1 VFRTQGVPGPT
12 SKFVAACPCPDGL
25 ARDGTQGEKRG
36 SYYLAPGGVLV
47 VGVTSV
53 RERER
58 VSLFICSS
66 LRATPFPPSRR
77 KGLDLPFIDARK
89 RVQVYNGGCSLCAN
103 VSGREVSEPCVHA
116 NVAVGEVLEPCVCD
130 NVAVG
135 EVPEPCRSTA
145 GGAAGILLTS
155 PCFHRGLRTTVVTD
169 ARGEPSLPV
178 TETSQMGCRSCSL
191 VA

>member
-1 VFRTQGVPGPT
+1 MRAPAQMGWREMEHKGKTRLVLSRT
-12 SKFVAACPCPDGL
+12 
-25 ARDGTQGEKRG
+25 R
-36 SYYLAPGGVLV
+36 GVLV

-53 RERER
+53 REREG
-58 VSLFICSS
+58 VSLFVSS
-66 LRATPFPPSRR
+66 SFPRVTLSQEGPGPLFYRC
-77 KGLDLPFIDARK
+77 KE

-103 VSGREVSEPCVHA
+103 VSGREVPEPCVHA

-155 PCFHRGLRTTVVTD
+155 PCFRRGLRTTVVMD

-178 TETSQMGCRSCSL
+178 TGTSQMGRRSCSL
-191 VA
+191 VS